1 MISIV
6 AWIIGLVGKF
16 STIFL
21 PSVYV
26 VCVILGVQKEN
37 KGENM
42 STLPKNFSED
52 NVAEAIFGILQDK
65 NGVSWTEKNNEYL
78 NATAHEINFI
88 TDYLNINKKDATVR
102 GLLNEIENSG
112 VIVDVEEYL
121 SGFGIEDFV
130 YDDEVADTV
139 TRQAVDAVVT
149 WLKTLDPAEKV

>member
-1 MISIV
+1 
-6 AWIIGLVGKF
+6 
-16 STIFL
+16 
-21 PSVYV
+21 
-26 VCVILGVQKEN
+26 
-37 KGENM
+37 M

-65 NGVSWTEKNNEYL
+65 NGVAWTEKNNEYL
-78 NATAHEINFI
+78 NATAHDINFI
-88 TDYLNINKKDATVR
+88 TDYLNINKKDATVK

-121 SGFGIEDFV
+121 SGFGIEGFV

>member
-1 MISIV
+1 M
-6 AWIIGLVGKF
+6 
-16 STIFL
+16 
-21 PSVYV
+21 
-26 VCVILGVQKEN
+26 QKEN